1 MLARNQTNNKRGA
14 MKNLK
19 SNIILILSIISI
31 IWLILWSVSL
41 LAKEKSYNAELQREI
56 NRENWHVSMP
66 DKEY

>member
-1 MLARNQTNNKRGA
+1 